1 MKKNS
6 VKISISD
13 IAFTAM
19 IIAFLLKVGGVIAV
33 SGWIIF
39 EIYEITS
46 VGEACAKGKWN
57 TVAWCMEGVTFA
69 NALGILPHPWIA
81 LFTAYIIDVLLGA
94 FSPNYMVQTNKFTK
108 Y

>member
-6 VKISISD
+6 IKISD
-13 IAFTAM
+13 IAFAVM
-19 IIAFLLKVGGVIAV
+19 IIGFLLKAGGVIAI
-33 SGWIIF
+33 SGWVIF

-81 LFTAYIIDVLLGA
+81 LFTAYVIDVLLGM
-94 FSPNYMVQTNKFTK
+94 FSPNYMVQASKLTK
-108 Y
+108 H